1 MCPVLCLL
9 YSWLWQTYTKIEN
22 CLERKI
28 MEKVNHM
35 SYAQLIFFAICLKCV
50 NQGLTL
56 STASVNYY
64 FQGLIVDCLQ
74 LHFAFLPLLHWGVL
88 LQSLKKLRLTIR
100 LTITTIDFPTLQS
113 LVLTHHNR
121 HAQIWNIS
129 CFLLLVFCCFFLLLA
144 SADLPGLL
152 AVLLDSSC
160 LVVASDPGLFCL
172 AWLGADRLD
181 KWQVCPLAPSPGP
194 DTARCPCPCPLLGRC
209 HQHKLGQIHQSRLSL
224 LEKDSWE
231 LIFCFCRC

>member
-56 STASVNYY
+56 STASVVYY

-88 LQSLKKLRLTIR
+88 LQSLAKFGVDPSQQTRSDLEHFL
-100 LTITTIDFPTLQS
+100 FPPA
-113 LVLTHHNR
+113 R
-121 HAQIWNIS
+121 
-129 CFLLLVFCCFFLLLA
+129 LLLLLPPPCLCWPSCPPRCSSRLQLPRCRIWPRPLLPRLA
-144 SADLPGLL
+144 GGWPSGQMAGLPARPLPWPGHGAVPLSMSLTGALPSAQ
-152 AVLLDSSC
+152 V
-160 LVVASDPGLFCL
+160 
-172 AWLGADRLD
+172 GAD
-181 KWQVCPLAPSPGP
+181 PSEQTLTPR
-194 DTARCPCPCPLLGRC
+194 A
-209 HQHKLGQIHQSRLSL
+209 
-224 LEKDSWE
+224 
-231 LIFCFCRC
+231 